1 MPAKIE
7 LEPPNPKQKEFFLA
21 KNRFIAYGGARGGG
35 KSWALRRKILLLAV
49 NYPGIRILLLRR
61 TFPEL
66 RENHILP
73 LQRELKGIAVYKDSD
88 KSFRFLTG
96 SRLVLGYCAGDMDV
110 NQYQGQEYDI
120 ICMDEATH
128 FTEYQF
134 STLTACLR
142 GANNFPKR
150 FYLTCNPGGI
160 GHNWVKRLFV
170 DRQYKTGEN
179 PEDYTFI
186 PAKVY
191 DNAVLLN
198 NDPGYVQMLQNLPDG
213 IRQAWLD
220 GNWDIFVGQYFSMWD
235 KELHVVAPFVLP
247 AYWRRYVTMDYGR
260 DMFACYFIAVDEQ
273 GKAYVYKEIYQSGL
287 LVTKA
292 AELLQSMTTEEIS
305 AYYAPPDLWNKHSDT
320 GRSTADIFAE
330 QGIGLVKANNDRV
343 HGWYDLAEWLKPVLD
358 EQGKKTARLRIFE
371 NCHNLIR
378 TLPMLQ
384 YDEKNPNDCAK
395 EPHELTHAPD
405 AIRYFVAGRPLSTE
419 IALVQDEE
427 EPDYDMQLDSFLG
440 GGWQR

>member
-198 NDPGYVQMLQNLPDG
+198 NDPGYVQMLQNLPDR

-247 AYWRRYVTMDYGR
+247 AYWRRYVSLAFGL
-260 DMFACYFIAVDEQ
+260 DMSV
-273 GKAYVYKEIYQSGL
+273 
-287 LVTKA
+287 
-292 AELLQSMTTEEIS
+292 
-305 AYYAPPDLWNKHSDT
+305 
-320 GRSTADIFAE
+320 
-330 QGIGLVKANNDRV
+330 
-343 HGWYDLAEWLKPVLD
+343 
-358 EQGKKTARLRIFE
+358 
-371 NCHNLIR
+371 
-378 TLPMLQ
+378 
-384 YDEKNPNDCAK
+384 
-395 EPHELTHAPD
+395 
-405 AIRYFVAGRPLSTE
+405 
-419 IALVQDEE
+419 
-427 EPDYDMQLDSFLG
+427 SFFF
-440 GGWQR
+440 